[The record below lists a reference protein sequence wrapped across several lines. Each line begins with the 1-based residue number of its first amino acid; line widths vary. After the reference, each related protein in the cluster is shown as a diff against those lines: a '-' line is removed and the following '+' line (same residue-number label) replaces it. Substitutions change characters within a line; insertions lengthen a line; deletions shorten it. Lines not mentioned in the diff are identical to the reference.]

1 MDFKTAR
8 LNMVNS
14 QIRVNDVFDADLCT
28 ALRLVKR
35 ERLCAPGMDFSA
47 YADLEPEVSPG
58 RVLMRPRDIAK
69 LIQALEPKKG
79 ANALCLAAPYAAA
92 VLAEMGLKVT
102 FQDVDARCASVVG
115 PYLQELRVTIHNAAF
130 DDLAGKYDII
140 ICESAVSKV
149 PEPWAKA
156 LAPGGRLGLVLR
168 ESVIG
173 QAVVF
178 TRYDGIL
185 ARTQLFD
192 SATRIMDGLAGQVE
206 FAF

>member
-130 DDLAGKYDII
+130 DDL
-140 ICESAVSKV
+140 
-149 PEPWAKA
+149 
-156 LAPGGRLGLVLR
+156 RLGLVLR